1 MNYCLFKLTLT
12 FRWCRTPFAVVV
24 ALQRGRADQFV
35 TGVAVVFDARVDIE
49 VVADYVTSGRHFGL
63 LTRDNY
69 RSKKT
74 ASIFLLLIFLNIKTT
89 RLLLHNLYTTHVG
102 TRVGQRTISLLWYR
116 SVGGWCGAVASNLV
130 RTYTRRCYRAL
141 WSRLLA
147 KPVRFR

>member
-12 FRWCRTPFAVVV
+12 FWRCRTPFAVVV

-74 ASIFLLLIFLNIKTT
+74 AKNFFFNIKVTQLLLY
-89 RLLLHNLYTTHVG
+89 NLYTHVG

-130 RTYTRRCYRAL
+130 RTCTRRCYRAL